1 MTDLSDQFEAN
12 EYDRPIENLSRLVE
26 LFKKR
31 GAADSLDGYGRCWL
45 TPKEVEVLIQN
56 NISPSSIWFDSAGWK
71 KSRKDILSVEFKHE
85 GCKFYRPYVVKRYF
99 RPELQSRVTPF
110 QMWCILKEKN
120 QVVNT

>member
-1 MTDLSDQFEAN
+1 MTDSSDQLEAN

-26 LFKKR
+26 LFKTKD
-31 GAADSLDGYGRCWL
+31 AADSLDGYERCWL
-45 TPKEVEVLIQN
+45 APKEVEVLIQN

-71 KSRKDILSVEFKHE
+71 KSRKDILSVEFEHE
-85 GCKFYRPYVVKRYF
+85 GCKFYRPYAVERYF

-110 QMWCILKEKN
+110 QMWRILKEEN